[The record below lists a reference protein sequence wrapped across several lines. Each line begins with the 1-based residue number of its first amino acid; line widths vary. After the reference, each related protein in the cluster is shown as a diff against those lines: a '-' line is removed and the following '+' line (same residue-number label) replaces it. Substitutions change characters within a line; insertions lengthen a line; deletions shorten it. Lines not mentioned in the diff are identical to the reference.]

1 MHYVKL
7 TWNTFKGEK
16 PSYMLC
22 TDNVLY
28 IAYQMLVH
36 VSHMFMQFNIPS
48 QVLQLCSKLKNR
60 SAPIAGL
67 TIISLKYAFVIYIV
81 NYYIKVY
88 LVLKS
93 PFQLFQ

>member
-1 MHYVKL
+1 M
-7 TWNTFKGEK
+7 
-16 PSYMLC
+16 SC

-28 IAYQMLVH
+28 IAYQLLVH
-36 VSHMFMQFNIPS
+36 VSHMVSLIFRLKFYNYVSNLRIEVHPLL
-48 QVLQLCSKLKNR
+48 VWQLN
-60 SAPIAGL
+60 
-67 TIISLKYAFVIYIV
+67 ISLKYAFVIYIV

>member
-1 MHYVKL
+1 M
-7 TWNTFKGEK
+7 
-16 PSYMLC
+16 SC

-28 IAYQMLVH
+28 IAYQLHVH
-36 VSHMFMQFNIPS
+36 VSHMVSLIFRLKFYNYVSNLRIEVHPLL
-48 QVLQLCSKLKNR
+48 VWQLN
-60 SAPIAGL
+60 
-67 TIISLKYAFVIYIV
+67 ISLKYAFVIYIV